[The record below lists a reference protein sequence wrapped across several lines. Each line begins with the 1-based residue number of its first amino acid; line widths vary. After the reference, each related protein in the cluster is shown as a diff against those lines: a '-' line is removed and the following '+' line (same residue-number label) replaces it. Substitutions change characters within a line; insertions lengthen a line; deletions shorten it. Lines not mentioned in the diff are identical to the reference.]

1 MSSIEMTGETLVIHP
16 VAGRIGAVIE
26 GVHLTGDLHDA
37 VVTAIRA
44 ALLKHKVVFFR
55 GQHHVDDEA
64 MEGFAERMG
73 DPIAHPNAADPHGSK
88 YLLNL
93 AESAGYGA
101 SVWHTDMTFLPAYPA
116 ASILR
121 TVALPDAGGDT
132 MWANTS
138 SAYAELPEPLKAMVD
153 RLWALHSNDTDF
165 DADFWGEARRH
176 VEVYAGHKAARL
188 FETEHPVV
196 RVHPETGERAL
207 VLGKFVKRFLGFD
220 ARQSHQVLSLLQEY
234 ITRPEN
240 CVRWQWRLGDVAMW
254 DNRATQ
260 HRSVADFG
268 DQPRHLRRATIH
280 GTIARGIDGCE
291 SRVVKSPE
299 LIG

>member
-1 MSSIEMTGETLVIHP
+1 MNIQTTNDAVVVERVG
-16 VAGRIGAVIE
+16 GRIGAVIE
-26 GVHLTGDLHDA
+26 GVRMGGDLGDA
-37 VVTAIRA
+37 TIDAIRA
-44 ALLKHKVVFFR
+44 ALLEHKVIFFR
-55 GQHHVDDEA
+55 GQHQLDDAA
-64 MEGFAERMG
+64 MEAFVERMG
-73 DPIAHPNAADPHGSK
+73 DPIAHPNAADPHGSR

-93 AESAGYGA
+93 GESAGYGA

-121 TVALPDAGGDT
+121 AVAVPDMGGDT
-132 MWANTS
+132 MWANTA

-176 VEVYAGHKAARL
+176 VDVYAGQKESKL

-207 VLGKFVKRFLGFD
+207 VLGKFVKRFVGFD
-220 ARQSHQVLSLLQEY
+220 ANQSHQISSLLQEY

-240 CVRWQWRLGDVAMW
+240 CVRWRWRLGDAAMW

-268 DQPRHLRRATIH
+268 AQPRHLRRATIH
-280 GTIARGIDGCE
+280 GTIARGIDGRE
-291 SRVVKSPE
+291 SRVMKSPDTV
-299 LIG
+299 G